1 MAYRYMLMR
10 ARGFYMRRY
19 SLLVMVSVFL
29 VLTAVLVS
37 VHLSS
42 HSRGAERRSM
52 QEITA
57 YTSLP
62 TEAAMALTEEYETEH
77 NIRVNFIQIPSE
89 EIFNRLKE
97 QSEGTGHGK
106 ASLVLAEREVLD
118 RAAAAGYLVPYA
130 SEKSD
135 QVPASFRHEKGYWT
149 GVWYDPIVF
158 AVNQDY
164 LRTHLDLPNSWQML
178 TQQRDI
184 RIGTTDFMAADAA
197 SNLLYSM
204 IAEYGEQQTFDMWRA
219 IQPKIMQYSRYL
231 HTPVRQAGMGEVDLS
246 IAVLSETLR
255 YVRDDYPIRVLYPT
269 DGTCAV
275 VFGTGIAFR
284 AAERDAREAEQF
296 ADWLL
301 TDEAQRALARH
312 RFYFLTTNPA
322 TLAYQTFAG
331 KNITMFQSHPYFTKE
346 EKEKLLDRWVK
357 KVRLSGE

>member
-1 MAYRYMLMR
+1 
-10 ARGFYMRRY
+10 MRRH
-19 SLLVMVSVFL
+19 SLFIIMTIFLVMASV
-29 VLTAVLVS
+29 AGAAY
-37 VHLSS
+37 LSS

-62 TEAAMALTEEYETEH
+62 TEAAMALSEEYEKEY
-77 NIRVNFIQIPSE
+77 NIRVNFVPLSSEQIL
-89 EIFNRLKE
+89 NRLKE
-97 QSEGTGHGK
+97 QSERSEHGK
-106 ASLVLAEREVLD
+106 VSLVLAERDTLD
-118 RAAAAGYLVPYA
+118 RAAATGYFVPYV

-135 QVPASFRHEKGYWT
+135 QVAEIFRHPAGYWT

-178 TQQRDI
+178 AQQRDI

-204 IAEYGEQQTFDMWRA
+204 IAEYGEQQAFDTWRK
-219 IQPKIMQYSRYL
+219 IHPNIMQYSRYL
-231 HTPVRQAGMGEVDLS
+231 HTPVRQAGMGEVDIS

-255 YVRDDYPIRVLYPT
+255 YIHDDYPIRILYPS
-269 DGTCAV
+269 DGTAAV
-275 VFGTGIAFR
+275 VFGTGITFHAEERDVR
-284 AAERDAREAEQF
+284 AAQLF

-301 TDEAQRALARH
+301 TDEAQLALRQH

-322 TLAYQTFAG
+322 TLSYQIFAG
-331 KNITMFQSHPYFTKE
+331 KNISIFQSHPYFTKE
-346 EKEKLLDRWVK
+346 EKDKLLDRWLK
-357 KVRLSGE
+357 KVRFNEE

>member
-1 MAYRYMLMR
+1 
-10 ARGFYMRRY
+10 MRRY

-77 NIRVNFIQIPSE
+77 NIRVNFIQIPPE
-89 EIFNRLKE
+89 EIFNRLRE
-97 QSEGTGHGK
+97 QSKETGSGK
-106 ASLVLAEREVLD
+106 ASLVLAEREILD

-135 QVPASFRHEKGYWT
+135 QVAASFRHEKGFWT

-184 RIGTTDFMAADAA
+184 RIGTTDFMAADAS

-204 IAEYGEQQTFDMWRA
+204 IAEYGDQRAFEIWRR
-219 IQPKIMQYSRYL
+219 IQPKIIQYSKYL

-246 IAVLSETLR
+246 VAVLSETLR
-255 YVRDDYPIRVLYPT
+255 YVHDEYPIRILYPV
-269 DGTCAV
+269 DGTSAV
-275 VFGTGIAFR
+275 IYGTGIAFR
-284 AAERDAREAEQF
+284 ASERDARAAEVF

-301 TDEAQRALARH
+301 TDEAQLSLAQH
-312 RFYFLTTNPA
+312 RFYFLTTNPM
-322 TLAYQTFAG
+322 TLSYQMFAG
-331 KNITMFQSHPYFTKE
+331 KNINIFRNRPYFSKE
-346 EKEKLLDRWVK
+346 EKEILLDRWIK
-357 KVRLSGE
+357 EVRFYE